1 MKKNEA
7 QTLAP
12 TKSNLIMEY
21 ISQILSDTDKVSGR
35 IEFNFA
41 KINNQMTCVLDI
53 FVPIKNFEKHLN
65 LEITSDHCL
74 VLYEQVLND
83 LLNFLF
89 SETIG
94 VTKYYSMKSM
104 SEYFSGVVAFNNI
117 GSELKINFNTT
128 SPEFMLLIDK
138 YIEKYDEIAK
148 SLSNQEETKINNSKK
163 R

>member
-1 MKKNEA
+1 
-7 QTLAP
+7 
-12 TKSNLIMEY
+12 
-21 ISQILSDTDKVSGR
+21 
-35 IEFNFA
+35 
-41 KINNQMTCVLDI
+41 MTCVLDI